1 LKESTLKF
9 EKRVAELTLELNEY
23 KEKSTELSEE
33 LKQVREDLEN
43 TRDKYE
49 KREKKNKEE
58 LTMKAKELEKM
69 KLDWQLDRNRMENDC
84 ELSK

>member
-1 LKESTLKF
+1 LKF

>member
-1 LKESTLKF
+1 MKF